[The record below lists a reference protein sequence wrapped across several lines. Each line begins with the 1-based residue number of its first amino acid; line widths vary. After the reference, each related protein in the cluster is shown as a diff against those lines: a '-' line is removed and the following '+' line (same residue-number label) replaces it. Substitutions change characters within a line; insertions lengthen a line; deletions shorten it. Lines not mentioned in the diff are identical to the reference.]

1 MHPLK
6 QLQKLLNPKSPNR
19 GRIISISKE
28 SLLIATTKG
37 SQSFPKSIG
46 DVTPYKSGDSVILVN
61 GQVVGR
67 RRNEPTVYV
76 L

>member
-1 MHPLK
+1 MT
-6 QLQKLLNPKSPNR
+6 
-19 GRIISISKE
+19 KE
-28 SLLIATTKG
+28 TLLIATTKG
-37 SQSFPKSIG
+37 SQSLPRRAG
-46 DVTPYKSGDSVILVN
+46 DVTPYQTGDSVTMVN

>member
-1 MHPLK
+1 MT
-6 QLQKLLNPKSPNR
+6 
-19 GRIISISKE
+19 KE
-28 SLLIATTKG
+28 TLLIATTKG

-46 DVTPYKSGDSVILVN
+46 DVTPYQTGDSVMIVN

>member
-6 QLQKLLNPKSPNR
+6 QLQNLLQKRSPNQ
-19 GRIISISKE
+19 GTIVTSSSSE
-28 SLLIATTKG
+28 MLVATTLG
-37 SQSFPKSIG
+37 SLRVLRGTG
-46 DVTPYKSGDSVILVN
+46 DTTNYKPGDSVILVN

-67 RRNEPTVYV
+67 KLRSPTIYV

>member
-6 QLQKLLNPKSPNR
+6 QLQNLLQKRSPNQ
-19 GRIISISKE
+19 GTIVTSSCSE
-28 SLLIATTKG
+28 MLIATTLG
-37 SQSFPKSIG
+37 SLRVPRVTG
-46 DVTPYKSGDSVILVN
+46 DTTNYKPGDSVILVN

-67 RRNEPTVYV
+67 KLRLPTIYV

>member
-6 QLQKLLNPKSPNR
+6 QLQKLLNPKSPNH
-19 GRIISISKE
+19 GRVIAMTKE
-28 SLLIATTKG
+28 TLLIATTKG

-46 DVTPYKSGDSVILVN
+46 DVTPYQTGDSVTIVN